1 MQWNKYY
8 TTCKIVTQ
16 SENQANIPFKLTVE
30 NVNISES
37 TTLEFSGTA
46 SDNTCG
52 LRLFSV
58 KLYVPGS
65 GSGSTG
71 GDGGTTIEP
80 TPSN

>member
-8 TTCKIVTQ
+8 TTSKIVTQ

-65 GSGSTG
+65 GSTG